1 MSDFDQKEF
10 QFSSPEDEV
19 TLSDPPQP
27 RDLGK
32 LSIDVLQLS
41 RRGKKWL
48 GAHDIETLAQLVEA
62 DREKLISRQCLDNN
76 VRKEL
81 HRELG
86 YFWSGK
92 KYKYILA
99 LNFLDRGVENVLSR
113 REARSIP
120 VKQLPLSSTLHSLLK
135 KNNIV
140 TVGQLFLQPELK
152 WRNPRSMGNILVNEI
167 LIALSN
173 FLSGGRK

>member
-1 MSDFDQKEF
+1 MKDSDQKEF
-10 QFSSPEDEV
+10 RFSASDKEV
-19 TLSDPPQP
+19 SLSDPPHP

-32 LSIDVLQLS
+32 LSVDVLQLS

-48 GAHDIETLAQLVEA
+48 AAHGINTLEELVEA
-62 DREKLISRQCLDNN
+62 DRNKMISRRCLDNN

-86 YFWSGK
+86 YFWNGK
-92 KYKYILA
+92 KYIYILA
-99 LNFLDRGVENVLSR
+99 LNFLDRGVEKVLSR
-113 REARSIP
+113 RQLRKTS
-120 VKQLPLSSTLHSLLK
+120 VKELSLSPTLQTLLK
-135 KNNIV
+135 KNNII

-173 FLSGGRK
+173 FLSGLEK